1 MKKLMKN
8 IAVIL
13 GLCLIGLTTTNAQT
27 PKSKAPGEICYG
39 FKSQGLLGE
48 WKEELLVSKKKLT
61 YKQAAAY
68 MQKNHGMSEI
78 YDVEQFDEMDCEA
91 AVPSYSYEPGFL
103 FYYKEPKAAKA
114 QTVKKAAVK

>member
-13 GLCLIGLTTTNAQT
+13 GLCLIGLTTTNAQNT
-27 PKSKAPGEICYG
+27 KLRAPGEICYV
-39 FKSQGLLGE
+39 FNSQGMLGD
-48 WKEELLVSKKKLT
+48 WKDELLVSKKKLT

-68 MQKNHGMSEI
+68 MQKNHNMSEI
-78 YDVEQFDEMDCEA
+78 YDVEELPTDECEA
-91 AVPSYSYEPGFL
+91 AIPSYSFEPGFL
-103 FYYKEPKAAKA
+103 FYHKEPKAAKA